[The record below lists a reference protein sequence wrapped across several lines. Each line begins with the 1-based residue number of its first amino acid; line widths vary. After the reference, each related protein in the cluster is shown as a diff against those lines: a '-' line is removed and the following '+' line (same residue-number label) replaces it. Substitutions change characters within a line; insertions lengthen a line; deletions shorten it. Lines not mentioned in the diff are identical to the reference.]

1 MTTTDIQTRTDEAWA
16 DNKLSASAV
25 FWNKSNHGGLSE
37 IPSNQGRTTMKLAT
51 IALASAFALSSTFA
65 IAATSQHKYKSGVR
79 THQGTVG
86 MGRSM
91 NRTNQ
96 GTVGMGRSMNRTN
109 QGTVGMGR
117 SMNRTNQGTVGMGR
131 YGGSSNS
138 RGGLVGGADPGTY
151 KP

>member
-1 MTTTDIQTRTDEAWA
+1 
-16 DNKLSASAV
+16 
-25 FWNKSNHGGLSE
+25 
-37 IPSNQGRTTMKLAT
+37 MKLAT

-65 IAATSQHKYKSGVR
+65 LGATSHHKYKSGVR

-91 NRTNQ
+91 NRTQ
-96 GTVGMGRSMNRTN
+96 GTVGMGRSIN
-109 QGTVGMGR
+109 GPA
-117 SMNRTNQGTVGMGR
+117 
-131 YGGSSNS
+131 GGSNS

>member
-1 MTTTDIQTRTDEAWA
+1 
-16 DNKLSASAV
+16 
-25 FWNKSNHGGLSE
+25 
-37 IPSNQGRTTMKLAT
+37 MKLAT

-65 IAATSQHKYKSGVR
+65 LAATSHHKKYKSGVR

-91 NRTNQ
+91 NGTNQ
-96 GTVGMGRSMNRTN
+96 GA
-109 QGTVGMGR
+109 
-117 SMNRTNQGTVGMGR
+117 VGMGR
-131 YGGSSNS
+131 YGAGNPND

>member
-1 MTTTDIQTRTDEAWA
+1 
-16 DNKLSASAV
+16 
-25 FWNKSNHGGLSE
+25 
-37 IPSNQGRTTMKLAT
+37 MKLAT

-65 IAATSQHKYKSGVR
+65 LAATTHHKYKSGVR

-96 GTVGMGRSMNRTN
+96 GTVGMGR
-109 QGTVGMGR
+109 GA
-117 SMNRTNQGTVGMGR
+117 
-131 YGGSSNS
+131 GGSNN

>member
-1 MTTTDIQTRTDEAWA
+1 
-16 DNKLSASAV
+16 
-25 FWNKSNHGGLSE
+25 
-37 IPSNQGRTTMKLAT
+37 MKLAT

-65 IAATSQHKYKSGVR
+65 LAATSHHKYKSGVR

-91 NRTNQ
+91 NS
-96 GTVGMGRSMNRTN
+96 GA
-109 QGTVGMGR
+109 
-117 SMNRTNQGTVGMGR
+117 
-131 YGGSSNS
+131 GGSNN

>member
-1 MTTTDIQTRTDEAWA
+1 
-16 DNKLSASAV
+16 
-25 FWNKSNHGGLSE
+25 
-37 IPSNQGRTTMKLAT
+37 MKLAT

-65 IAATSQHKYKSGVR
+65 LAATSHHKYKSGVR

-91 NRTNQ
+91 N
-96 GTVGMGRSMNRTN
+96 GPA
-109 QGTVGMGR
+109 
-117 SMNRTNQGTVGMGR
+117 
-131 YGGSSNS
+131 GGSNS